1 VVRSGEVLVA
11 EGAGFY
17 PEDAIDVAIEC
28 AERALDRKREE
39 ERG

>member
-17 PEDAIDVAIEC
+17 PEDAIDDALKRV
-28 AERALDRKREE
+28 ERVKSEK
-39 ERG
+39 